1 MIGFVALTA
10 SMYASIHLQGADR
23 IAGPVAADVVEVI
36 DGDTIAVRAHIWPG
50 HIVETRVRLDGVDT
64 PETRRP
70 ECEAERTA
78 GHEATAF
85 TRAWLVAHPDISL
98 HNVRLGSFAGRVIA
112 DLRAQAPT
120 EAEPAGLSDAL
131 LAADLAVPYGEDGP
145 WCSPAPTS
153 GPVQSR
159 PR

>member
-1 MIGFVALTA
+1 MIGLIALTT
-10 SMYASIHLQGADR
+10 SMYASMHLQGAGSL
-23 IAGPVAADVVEVI
+23 AGPVTAEVVEVI

-50 HIVETRVRLDGVDT
+50 HYVETRVRLEGVDT

-70 ECEAERTA
+70 DCEAEREA

-85 TRAWLVAHPDISL
+85 TRAWLAAHPDISL
-98 HNVRLGSFAGRVIA
+98 HNVRLGSFAGRVIS
-112 DLRAQAPT
+112 DLRAPVDSG
-120 EAEPAGLSDAL
+120 AEPVRLSDAL

-145 WCSPAPTS
+145 WCRSAPVS
-153 GPVQSR
+153 GPGQSR

>member
-1 MIGFVALTA
+1 MIGFVAIITSVAA
-10 SMYASIHLQGADR
+10 SMHLQGADR

-70 ECEAERTA
+70 DCEAEREA
-78 GHEATAF
+78 GHQAAAF
-85 TRAWLVAHPDISL
+85 TRVWLSERPSVTL
-98 HNVRLGSFAGRVIA
+98 HEVRLGSFAGRVIA
-112 DLRAQAPT
+112 DMQDANGQS
-120 EAEPAGLSDAL
+120 LSDAL
-131 LAADLAVPYGEDGP
+131 LEAGLASVYGEDGP
-145 WCSPAPTS
+145 RCQTATVSAPT
-153 GPVQSR
+153 PSR

>member
-1 MIGFVALTA
+1 MIGFSAILA
-10 SMYASIHLQGADR
+10 SVFVLMHLQGVDH
-23 IAGPVAADVVEVI
+23 IAGPVATDVVEVI

-50 HIVETRVRLDGVDT
+50 HFVETRVRLDGVDT

-70 ECEAERTA
+70 DCEAEREA
-78 GHEATAF
+78 GHRATAF
-85 TRAWLVAHPDISL
+85 TRDWLAAHPEISL

-112 DLRAQAPT
+112 DMRAQEQAGS
-120 EAEPAGLSDAL
+120 ESMGLSDAL
-131 LAADLAVPYGEDGP
+131 LAANLAVPYGEDGP
-145 WCSPAPTS
+145 WCHPSSAS

>member
-1 MIGFVALTA
+1 MIGFSAILASTAVA
-10 SMYASIHLQGADR
+10 IHLQGADR

-50 HIVETRVRLDGVDT
+50 HFVETRVRLDGVDT

-70 ECEAERTA
+70 DCEAERAA

-85 TRAWLVAHPDISL
+85 TRAWLVAHPDIRL

-112 DLRAQAPT
+112 EMRAPEQSGS
-120 EAEPAGLSDAL
+120 EPVGLSDAL

-145 WCSPAPTS
+145 WCHPAPVG
-153 GPVQSR
+153 GPGQSR